1 MNREQIG
8 KFLILRELQH
18 KENVGKLNEKGK
30 DVLLMLQFDEDNLN
44 NKDMKEVLEF
54 IDNLE
59 ANQNQK
65 AIECL
70 KEVKDNFC
78 SARMIFFADC
88 ELSQKEKDLIL
99 DHQEEDKR
107 ILVDL
112 IDNKIKELEGNN
124 DKAR

>member
-18 KENVGKLNEKGK
+18 KDNVGKLNEIGK
-30 DVLLMLQFDEDNLN
+30 DTLLMLQFDEDNLN

-65 AIECL
+65 AIKCL
-70 KEVKDNFC
+70 KEIRRLMFGTD
-78 SARMIFFADC
+78 
-88 ELSQKEKDLIL
+88 KEGLCFGTL
-99 DHQEEDKR
+99 TWQENMEF
-107 ILVDL
+107 
-112 IDNKIKELEGNN
+112 IDNKIKELEKEDDN
-124 DKAR
+124 

>member
-70 KEVKDNFC
+70 KE
-78 SARMIFFADC
+78 I
-88 ELSQKEKDLIL
+88 KEKLRKLDKAYKPKPTSDLISVLYEL
-99 DHQEEDKR
+99 DNYC
-107 ILVDL
+107 
-112 IDNKIKELEGNN
+112 DNKIKELEKNN
-124 DKAR
+124 DTTR

>member
-30 DVLLMLQFDEDNLN
+30 DVLLMLQFDKDNLN

-70 KEVKDNFC
+70 KN
-78 SARMIFFADC
+78 C
-88 ELSQKEKDLIL
+88 EYY
-99 DHQEEDKR
+99 
-107 ILVDL
+107 L
-112 IDNKIKELEGNN
+112 IDLLAGNYDNTLGIILAYIENKIKELEENN
-124 DKAR
+124 ES

>member
-70 KEVKDNFC
+70 RELNEKLTDIIIAETEDIWDFKFGQSLERI
-78 SARMIFFADC
+78 SASFG
-88 ELSQKEKDLIL
+88 ELLN
-99 DHQEEDKR
+99 
-107 ILVDL
+107 
-112 IDNKIKELEGNN
+112 NKIKELEGNN
-124 DKAR
+124 DTTR